1 MKTIKYISI
10 FIFCALFTGQVL
22 AQDIETYKLQLPDI
36 ILEKGGPIHVSTL
49 IDDTKEEISNNL
61 SENFQKEMTKGIQ
74 AEGLAFKH
82 NLPTFNPWMHTNLY
96 NTTDNKDEAT
106 YVISGEYSFTTKHE
120 KSYNEKSGVESADS
134 LPFVYYEFY
143 EKSTATVVGTVII
156 TDIETDTEVAR
167 IPFSKELIDEDKK
180 IMEHASSKD
189 PMSLIPTLSDDFVHS
204 FRYKFSAVK
213 VPYEYNFP
221 KIKPENKELKK
232 EFREYKRNLK
242 DLADEGKLNEL
253 HTMYLEIQQK
263 EDSPEVNESLGM
275 CYEIIGNY
283 TKAKEY
289 YDKCDNAQRNIGL
302 VQQINIQNTLKDLG
316 IAIVEPVF

>member
-49 IDDTKEEISNNL
+49 IDGTKEEISNNL

-82 NLPTFNPWMHTNLY
+82 NLPTFNPWMRTNLY
-96 NTTDNKDEAT
+96 TTTDKLEEAT
-106 YVISGEYSFTTKHE
+106 YVIYGDYSFTTAHK
-120 KSYNEKSGVESADS
+120 KSYTEKSGVETADS

-156 TDIETDTEVAR
+156 TDIEADTEVAR

-180 IMEHASSKD
+180 IMEHAKSKS
-189 PMSLIPTLSDDFVHS
+189 PKSLIPSLSDSFVQE

-213 VPYEYNFP
+213 TTYEYSFP

-242 DLADEGKLNEL
+242 DLADEGKLKDMY
-253 HTMYLEIQQK
+253 TMFLEIQQK
-263 EDSPEVNESLGM
+263 EDSPEVNESLGI
-275 CYEIIGNY
+275 CYEILGNY
-283 TKAKEY
+283 SKAKEY
-289 YDKCDNAQRNIGL
+289 YDKCDNAQRNSEL
-302 VQQINIQNTLKDLG
+302 VKQINIQNTLKDLG